1 MEKQLLSGVC
11 VSTLLPPCTHH
22 PGDKAE
28 ALDMYSRGV
37 TELEKGINM
46 HITAEGTHTGA
57 NQLLFSHTV
66 VCIY

>member
-1 MEKQLLSGVC
+1 MA
-11 VSTLLPPCTHH
+11 TLLPLCTHH

-46 HITAEGTHTGA
+46 DITAKGTLLT
-57 NQLLFSHTV
+57 LLFKSTGILEIGHT
-66 VCIY
+66 Y